1 MSRSSTPY
9 NPRINPGVSP
19 TQSIR
24 SASNSLVPTESLN
37 SLTPP
42 TAIRTN
48 YIQHPDAESKEATQ
62 QQQSNTDADA
72 QQQSNTDADPQPL
85 PTVAEY
91 ARLAMHQYVIFHI
104 LC

>member
-9 NPRINPGVSP
+9 NQRINPGVSP

-24 SASNSLVPTESLN
+24 SASNSLLPTESLN

-42 TAIRTN
+42 RAIRTN
-48 YIQHPDAESKEATQ
+48 YIQHPDSENKEET
-62 QQQSNTDADA
+62 QQQSNADP
-72 QQQSNTDADPQPL
+72 QQETNTDANPQP
-85 PTVAEY
+85 TVQEY
-91 ARLAMHQYVIFHI
+91 ATLAMHQYVIFHI